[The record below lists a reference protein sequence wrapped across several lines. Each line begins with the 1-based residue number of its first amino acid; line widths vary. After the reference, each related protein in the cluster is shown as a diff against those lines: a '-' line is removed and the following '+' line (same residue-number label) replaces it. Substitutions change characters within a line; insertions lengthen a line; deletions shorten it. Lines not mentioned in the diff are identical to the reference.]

1 MIFCSNGS
9 SRKVTENWWA
19 QSLTPTSPTSTS
31 FFFLTLADLPCCV
44 SGKWVPK
51 NQKVTK
57 DPPYPGEA

>member
-1 MIFCSNGS
+1 MGAPEKQQKTGGQRNH
-9 SRKVTENWWA
+9 
-19 QSLTPTSPTSTS
+19 SLTLTHSSYFTS